1 MKELVVP
8 SKFNNKKLQSFLM
21 HNFPSLTNSLF
32 YKTLRKKD
40 IKINNIRISENIL
53 LHTNDNV
60 KVYISDEL
68 LLPNTQIKINIIY
81 EDNNILIANKP
92 EQIEVTGDSCLTCL
106 LKKQHNFKFLEPCHR
121 LDRNTTGLTLF
132 AKNQEALN
140 ILLNKFKNHEI
151 EKHYL
156 AMVYGILSDKQKTLQ
171 AYLFKDNKKSQVYI
185 SDTPKKGYVPITTK
199 YTVLNINKAKNYS
212 ILDVELLT
220 GKTHQIRAHLAHI
233 GYPIIGDGKY
243 GKNEINKKF
252 GFKTQNLCSYKIKF
266 NFKTDEKHCDK
277 KHYDNKYYKEDYLD
291 VHSNIKNYSTD
302 NFIHSLNYLNEKEF
316 VLPKE
321 LINKF
326 NLLIN

>member
-1 MKELVVP
+1 MKELIV
-8 SKFNNKKLQSFLM
+8 NKKYDGKKLNSFLLDC
-21 HNFPSLTNSLF
+21 FEGLSLNVL
-32 YKTLRKKD
+32 YKAIRKKD
-40 IKINNIRISENIL
+40 IRINDVKIHENVIL
-53 LHTNDNV
+53 HEGD
-60 KVYISDEL
+60 
-68 LLPNTQIKINIIY
+68 QIKVFIPDEQLLKNKPIDIIY
-81 EDNNILIANKP
+81 EDEHICIVNKP
-92 EQIEVTGDSCLTCL
+92 VGIEVVGNDKNTLTYL
-106 LKKQHNFKFLEPCHR
+106 LSQTNSFIKPCHR
-121 LDRNTTGLTLF
+121 LDRNTTGLVLF
-132 AKNQEALN
+132 AKDETSLE
-140 ILLNKFKNHEI
+140 ILLDKFKHHEI

-212 ILDVELLT
+212 ILDIELLT

-302 NFIHSLNYLNEKEF
+302 NFIHSLNYLNKKEF

>member
-92 EQIEVTGDSCLTCL
+92 EQIEVTGDSGLTCL

-140 ILLNKFKNHEI
+140 ILLNKFKIKICYEVFDGSIPPLDWIDIINDNFDI
-151 EKHYL
+151 CSSPSAWVRDRLVK
-156 AMVYGILSDKQKTLQ
+156 YGVKIPCFHLPCVVFNDDLLQ
-171 AYLFKDNKKSQVYI
+171 MK
-185 SDTPKKGYVPITTK
+185 PKK
-199 YTVLNINKAKNYS
+199 
-212 ILDVELLT
+212 
-220 GKTHQIRAHLAHI
+220 
-233 GYPIIGDGKY
+233 
-243 GKNEINKKF
+243 KKV
-252 GFKTQNLCSYKIKF
+252 SDI
-266 NFKTDEKHCDK
+266 
-277 KHYDNKYYKEDYLD
+277 YY
-291 VHSNIKNYSTD
+291 
-302 NFIHSLNYLNEKEF
+302 
-316 VLPKE
+316 
-321 LINKF
+321 
-326 NLLIN
+326 